1 MEKLDNGKYL
11 VNDVEYDGHEYTNM
25 SLGECDCGWRTIDN
39 EMMVY
44 MEFQEHEC
52 LTKAG
57 KPRKRKLDGRMRA
70 ATFDEVFKDDQ
81 EKEKV

>member
-11 VNDVEYDGHEYTNM
+11 VNGIEVDGTEYSNI
-25 SLGECDCGWRTIDN
+25 SLGECGCGWRYIDN
-39 EMMVY
+39 QFTVY
-44 MEFQEHEC
+44 LAFQDHEC

-57 KPRKRKLDGRMRA
+57 KPRKKKLDGRMRA
-70 ATFDEVFKDDQ
+70 ATFDEVWLDDQ

>member
-1 MEKLDNGKYL
+1 MEKLDNGKYRIGGS
-11 VNDVEYDGHEYTNM
+11 EYYGDDYTNLN
-25 SLGECDCGWRTIDN
+25 LGECACGWRKIDN

-44 MEFQEHEC
+44 LAFQEHEC

-81 EKEKV
+81 EKEEV